1 VTLVTMIA
9 SAWVGLY
16 AADQFVCGR
25 LLPVLPRL
33 ARSIAAGFGLLTC
46 SEKSGC

>member
-1 VTLVTMIA
+1 VKLVTMIA

-16 AADQFVCGR
+16 AGQFVCGR